1 MRVAAGGGLAF
12 VLAGAALAASAPEF
26 NFQRDCAQWVDKHG
40 YSTDYIKQKVGKRQ
54 PGMAENWRGNVEPK
68 DVQAGDVVLTHIR
81 HKSRGM
87 RASYV
92 EEVRRNADGGAGAVI
107 VSEWNVGPFVDE
119 RCNVTDHFGIL
130 APPRPITLDA
140 VVKVWRPSLP
150 L

>member
-1 MRVAAGGGLAF
+1 VRPVARAGLFA
-12 VLAGAALAASAPEF
+12 VLASAALPVPAQEF
-26 NFQRDCAQWVDKHG
+26 NFQRDCAQWADKHG
-40 YSTDYIKQKVGKRQ
+40 YSTDYIKQKIGKRQ
-54 PGMAENWRGNVEPK
+54 PGQAENWRGNVEPK
-68 DVQAGDVVLTHIR
+68 DVQPGDVVVTHVR

-92 EEVRRNADGGAGAVI
+92 EEVRRNSDGSAASVL

-119 RCNVTDHFGIL
+119 RCNVTDHFGML
-130 APPRPITLDA
+130 SPQRPIAIDT